1 MKNKLPDMGQ
11 TVEAISAKVE
21 AIDAVDGLISRNFE
35 LEDIFE
41 ALQPLL
47 YSLSVKLYG
56 EDSSDVSLNKLVADA
71 VTWIDG
77 QREII

>member
-21 AIDAVDGLISRNFE
+21 AIDAVDGLITRNFE

-56 EDSSDVSLNKLVADA
+56 EDSSDVGLNKLVFDA

-77 QREII
+77 QKEIV

>member
-77 QREII
+77 QKEII

>member
-11 TVEAISAKVE
+11 TVENISAKVE
-21 AIDAVDGLISRNFE
+21 AIDAVDGLITRNFE

-41 ALQPLL
+41 EIQPLL

-56 EDSSDVSLNKLVADA
+56 EDSSDVSLSKLVYDA
-71 VTWIDG
+71 VTWIDS
-77 QREII
+77 QKEIL

>member
-41 ALQPLL
+41 VLQPLL

-77 QREII
+77 QKEII